1 MYILAIETTGP
12 QCSVAL
18 VSGDAAGRSSESSG
32 SGPDG
37 GRCSGLGPD
46 GGCRVLGMESSAEA
60 LSHLRDLVPLTEN
73 LLSRLNVAKSAL
85 SHIAVSAGPGSFT
98 GIRIGVTT
106 ARALGQALN
115 LPVIAV
121 PTLDAFAYKEGVCT
135 EAGGSANPVGTGGAA
150 GDANPVGTS
159 EPVVCAIL
167 NARRGQ
173 VYGKIEG
180 WLPGCPC
187 MLTDVLEIMKSAEG
201 PVKKAGRPVLFFGD
215 GIDAYEG
222 RILDELGEA
231 GMELGRE
238 FFFTPKEIRYQSADA
253 VGRLAFRLV
262 QAGAGSHYGDVHP
275 DYMRK
280 AEAEQ
285 KLEAGELPICKLP
298 KQE

>member
-18 VSGDAAGRSSESSG
+18 VSR
-32 SGPDG
+32 
-37 GRCSGLGPD
+37 D

-60 LSHLRDLVPLTEN
+60 LSHLRDLVPLTEK

-121 PTLDAFAYKEGVCT
+121 PTLDAFAYKE
-135 EAGGSANPVGTGGAA
+135 A
-150 GDANPVGTS
+150 GDAN
-159 EPVVCAIL
+159 PVVCAIL

-187 MLTDVLEIMKSAEG
+187 MLTDVLEIIKSADG

-238 FFFTPKEIRYQSADA
+238 FFFAPKEIRYQSADA
-253 VGRLAFRLV
+253 VGRLACVLA
-262 QAGAGSHYGDVHP
+262 QAGEGSHYGDVHP

>member
-18 VSGDAAGRSSESSG
+18 VSG
-32 SGPDG
+32 
-37 GRCSGLGPD
+37 D

-60 LSHLRDLVPLTEN
+60 LSHLRDLVPLTEK
-73 LLSRLNVAKSAL
+73 LLSHLNVAKSAL

-121 PTLDAFAYKEGVCT
+121 PTLDAFAYKEAVCGT
-135 EAGGSANPVGTGGAA
+135 AEPVGTSDAA
-150 GDANPVGTS
+150 CDANPVGTS
-159 EPVVCAIL
+159 GTEGAANPVACAIL

-187 MLTDVLEIMKSAEG
+187 MLTDVLDILKSADG

-231 GMELGRE
+231 
-238 FFFTPKEIRYQSADA
+238 
-253 VGRLAFRLV
+253 
-262 QAGAGSHYGDVHP
+262 
-275 DYMRK
+275 
-280 AEAEQ
+280 
-285 KLEAGELPICKLP
+285 
-298 KQE
+298 

>member
-18 VSGDAAGRSSESSG
+18 ISGEAAVRSSG
-32 SGPDG
+32 S
-37 GRCSGLGPD
+37 GPD

-60 LSHLRDLVPLTEN
+60 LSHLRDLVPLTEK
-73 LLSRLNVAKSAL
+73 LLSRLHVAKSAL

-121 PTLDAFAYKEGVCT
+121 PALDAFAYKERT
-135 EAGGSANPVGTGGAA
+135 ANPVGAGGAA
-150 GDANPVGTS
+150 GDE

-187 MLTDVLEIMKSAEG
+187 MLTDVLEILKSPDG

-231 GMELGRE
+231 GMEPGRE
-238 FFFTPKEIRYQSADA
+238 FFFAPKEIRYQSADA
-253 VGRLAFRLV
+253 VGRLAFELAR
-262 QAGAGSHYGDVHP
+262 AGEGSHYGDVHP

>member
-32 SGPDG
+32 LGPDG
-37 GRCSGLGPD
+37 GRNSGSGPD

-60 LSHLRDLVPLTEN
+60 LSHLRDLVPLTEK
-73 LLSRLNVAKSAL
+73 LLSRLGVAKSAL

-121 PTLDAFAYKEGVCT
+121 PTLDAFAYKEAVC
-135 EAGGSANPVGTGGAA
+135 GSAEPVGNV
-150 GDANPVGTS
+150 NPVGTS
-159 EPVVCAIL
+159 GTAGVAEPVVCAIL

-187 MLTDVLEIMKSAEG
+187 MLTDVLELIKSADG

-222 RILDELGEA
+222 RILDELGED

-238 FFFTPKEIRYQSADA
+238 FFFAPKEIRYQSADA
-253 VGRLAFRLV
+253 VGRLACVLA
-262 QAGAGSHYGDVHP
+262 QAGEGSHYGDVHP

>member
-18 VSGDAAGRSSESSG
+18 VSE
-32 SGPDG
+32 
-37 GRCSGLGPD
+37 D
-46 GGCRVLGMESSAEA
+46 GGCRVLGMESSDEA
-60 LSHLRDLVPLTEN
+60 LSHLRDLVPLTEK

-121 PTLDAFAYKEGVCT
+121 PTLDAFAYKEAVC
-135 EAGGSANPVGTGGAA
+135 GSA
-150 GDANPVGTS
+150 

-187 MLTDVLEIMKSAEG
+187 MLTDVLELIKSADG
-201 PVKKAGRPVLFFGD
+201 PVKKAGRLVLFFGD

-222 RILDELGEA
+222 RILDELGED

-238 FFFTPKEIRYQSADA
+238 FFFAPKEIRYQSADA
-253 VGRLAFRLV
+253 VGRLACVLA
-262 QAGAGSHYGDVHP
+262 QAGEGSHYGDVHP

>member
-18 VSGDAAGRSSESSG
+18 ISGEAAVRSSG
-32 SGPDG
+32 S
-37 GRCSGLGPD
+37 GPD

-60 LSHLRDLVPLTEN
+60 LSHLRDLVPLTEK
-73 LLSRLNVAKSAL
+73 LLSRLHVAKSAL

-121 PTLDAFAYKEGVCT
+121 PALDAFAYKERT
-135 EAGGSANPVGTGGAA
+135 ANPVGAGGAA
-150 GDANPVGTS
+150 GDE

-187 MLTDVLEIMKSAEG
+187 MLIDVLEILKSPDG

-222 RILDELGEA
+222 RILEELGDA
-231 GMELGRE
+231 GMEPGRE
-238 FFFTPKEIRYQSADA
+238 FFFAPKEIRYQSADT
-253 VGRLAFRLV
+253 VGRLAFELAR
-262 QAGAGSHYGDVHP
+262 AGEGSHYGDVHP

>member
-18 VSGDAAGRSSESSG
+18 VSGD
-32 SGPDG
+32 D
-37 GRCSGLGPD
+37 
-46 GGCRVLGMESSAEA
+46 GCRVLGMEASAEA
-60 LSHLRDLVPLTEN
+60 LSHLRDLVPLTEK
-73 LLSRLNVAKSAL
+73 LLSRLHVAKSAL
-85 SHIAVSAGPGSFT
+85 SYIAVSAGPGSFT

-121 PTLDAFAYKEGVCT
+121 PTLDAFTYKDAVCGST
-135 EAGGSANPVGTGGAA
+135 EPVGAANPVI
-150 GDANPVGTS
+150 
-159 EPVVCAIL
+159 CAIL

-173 VYGKIEG
+173 VYGMIDG

-187 MLTDVLEIMKSAEG
+187 MLTDVLEIIKSADG

-238 FFFTPKEIRYQSADA
+238 FFFAPKETRYQSADA
-253 VGRLAFRLV
+253 VGRLAFELAR
-262 QAGAGSHYGDVHP
+262 AGEGSHYGDVHP

>member
-18 VSGDAAGRSSESSG
+18 ISGEAAVRSSG

-37 GRCSGLGPD
+37 GH
-46 GGCRVLGMESSAEA
+46 RVLGMEASAEA
-60 LSHLRDLVPLTEN
+60 LSHLRDLVPLTEK
-73 LLSRLNVAKSAL
+73 LLSRLHVAKSAL

-121 PTLDAFAYKEGVCT
+121 PTLDAFTYKERT
-135 EAGGSANPVGTGGAA
+135 ANPVGAGGAA
-150 GDANPVGTS
+150 GDE

-187 MLTDVLEIMKSAEG
+187 MLTDVLEILKSPDG

-222 RILDELGEA
+222 RILEELGDA
-231 GMELGRE
+231 GMEPGRE
-238 FFFTPKEIRYQSADA
+238 FFFAPKEIRYQSADA
-253 VGRLAFRLV
+253 VGRLAFKLAR
-262 QAGAGSHYGDVHP
+262 AGEGSHYGDVHP

>member
-18 VSGDAAGRSSESSG
+18 ISGEAAVRSSG
-32 SGPDG
+32 SGPG
-37 GRCSGLGPD
+37 
-46 GGCRVLGMESSAEA
+46 GGCRVLGMEASAEA
-60 LSHLRDLVPLTEN
+60 LSHLRDLVPLTEK

-85 SHIAVSAGPGSFT
+85 SYIAVSAGPGSFT

-121 PTLDAFAYKEGVCT
+121 PALDAFAYKERT
-135 EAGGSANPVGTGGAA
+135 ANPVGAGGAA
-150 GDANPVGTS
+150 GDE

-187 MLTDVLEIMKSAEG
+187 MLTDVLGILKSPDG

-231 GMELGRE
+231 GMEPGRE
-238 FFFTPKEIRYQSADA
+238 FFFAPKETRYQSADA
-253 VGRLAFRLV
+253 VGRLAFELAR
-262 QAGAGSHYGDVHP
+262 AGEGSHYGDVHP

>member
-18 VSGDAAGRSSESSG
+18 ISGEAAVRSSG
-32 SGPDG
+32 S
-37 GRCSGLGPD
+37 GPD

-60 LSHLRDLVPLTEN
+60 LSHLRDLVPLTEK
-73 LLSRLNVAKSAL
+73 LLSRLHVAKSAL
-85 SHIAVSAGPGSFT
+85 SYIAVSAGPGSFT

-121 PTLDAFAYKEGVCT
+121 PTLDAFTYKERT
-135 EAGGSANPVGTGGAA
+135 ANPVI
-150 GDANPVGTS
+150 
-159 EPVVCAIL
+159 CAIL

-187 MLTDVLEIMKSAEG
+187 MLTDVLEIIKSADG

-222 RILDELGEA
+222 RILEELGDA
-231 GMELGRE
+231 GMEPGRE
-238 FFFTPKEIRYQSADA
+238 FFFAPKETRYQSADA
-253 VGRLAFRLV
+253 VGRLAFELAR
-262 QAGAGSHYGDVHP
+262 AGEGSHYGDVHP

>member
-18 VSGDAAGRSSESSG
+18 ISGEAAVRSSG
-32 SGPDG
+32 SGPD
-37 GRCSGLGPD
+37 D
-46 GGCRVLGMESSAEA
+46 GCRVLGMEASAEA
-60 LSHLRDLVPLTEN
+60 LSHLRDLVPLTEK

-85 SHIAVSAGPGSFT
+85 SYIAVSAGPGSFT

-121 PTLDAFAYKEGVCT
+121 PTLDAFTYKERT
-135 EAGGSANPVGTGGAA
+135 ANPVGASGAA
-150 GDANPVGTS
+150 GDE

-187 MLTDVLEIMKSAEG
+187 MLTDVLEIIKSADG

-238 FFFTPKEIRYQSADA
+238 FFFAPKEIRYQSADA
-253 VGRLAFRLV
+253 VGRLAFELAR
-262 QAGAGSHYGDVHP
+262 AGEGSHYGDVHP

>member
-18 VSGDAAGRSSESSG
+18 ISGEAAVRSSG
-32 SGPDG
+32 SGPG
-37 GRCSGLGPD
+37 
-46 GGCRVLGMESSAEA
+46 GGCRVLGMEASAEA
-60 LSHLRDLVPLTEN
+60 LSHLRDLVPLTEK
-73 LLSRLNVAKSAL
+73 LLSRLHVAKSAL

-121 PTLDAFAYKEGVCT
+121 PTLDAFAYKERT
-135 EAGGSANPVGTGGAA
+135 ANPLGAGGAA
-150 GDANPVGTS
+150 GDE

-187 MLTDVLEIMKSAEG
+187 MLTDVLEIIKSADG

-222 RILDELGEA
+222 RILEELGEA

-238 FFFTPKEIRYQSADA
+238 FFFAPKETRYQSADA
-253 VGRLAFRLV
+253 VGRLAFELAR
-262 QAGAGSHYGDVHP
+262 AGEGSYYGDVHP

>member
-18 VSGDAAGRSSESSG
+18 ISGDT
-32 SGPDG
+32 
-37 GRCSGLGPD
+37 D
-46 GGCRVLGMESSAEA
+46 GGCRVMGMEASAEA
-60 LSHLRDLVPLTEN
+60 LSHLRDLVPLTEK
-73 LLSRLNVAKSAL
+73 LFSRLGFAKSAL

-121 PTLDAFAYKEGVCT
+121 PTLDAFTYKEAVC
-135 EAGGSANPVGTGGAA
+135 GSAEPVGASCLVGAA
-150 GDANPVGTS
+150 N
-159 EPVVCAIL
+159 PVVCAIL

-173 VYGKIEG
+173 VYGMMDG

-187 MLTDVLEIMKSAEG
+187 MLTDVLELIKSADG
-201 PVKKAGRPVLFFGD
+201 PVKKSGRPVLFFGD

-222 RILDELGEA
+222 RILDELGDA
-231 GMELGRE
+231 GMELGSA
-238 FFFTPKEIRYQSADA
+238 FFFAPKEIRYQSADA
-253 VGRLAFRLV
+253 VGRLAYTLAR
-262 QAGAGSHYGDVHP
+262 AGEGSPYGDVHP

>member
-18 VSGDAAGRSSESSG
+18 ISGEAAVRSSG

-37 GRCSGLGPD
+37 GH
-46 GGCRVLGMESSAEA
+46 RVLGMEASAEA
-60 LSHLRDLVPLTEN
+60 LSHLRDLVPLTEK

-85 SHIAVSAGPGSFT
+85 SYIAVSAGPGSFT

-121 PTLDAFAYKEGVCT
+121 PTLDAFTYKERT
-135 EAGGSANPVGTGGAA
+135 ANPVGAGGAA
-150 GDANPVGTS
+150 GDE

-187 MLTDVLEIMKSAEG
+187 MLTDVLEILKSPDG

-222 RILDELGEA
+222 RILEELGDA
-231 GMELGRE
+231 GMEPGRE
-238 FFFTPKEIRYQSADA
+238 FFFAPKEIRYQSADA
-253 VGRLAFRLV
+253 VGRLAFKLAR
-262 QAGAGSHYGDVHP
+262 AGEGSHYGDVHP